1 MESPIRMLD
10 ERTDEATKKMLMK
23 VVERKQ
29 KFDILTKRHLLV
41 MWSTIFI
48 TFCYFL
54 YLYFFLFEP
63 YSYSFAAMFS
73 IFVSK
78 ASNVF
83 MLMLVMGLYG
93 YMNLLREKRDKAE
106 KEFHALR
113 CEIIDKS
120 KDLWKKEDQWQN
132 RHLVFDMMKKN
143 YDINLFH
150 ENK

>member
-78 ASNVF
+78 ASSVF